1 MNPTFSLLQLFTLQY
16 AFDGC
21 AINMITDDN
30 RSQYR
35 KGEINIIH
43 EVSIETIFIKRGR
56 KLKQNKQT
64 RQIFVKMKRKV
75 NNDLFWSKTL
85 MRTSTVFLYW
95 YTLCSFR

>member
-1 MNPTFSLLQLFTLQY
+1 
-16 AFDGC
+16 
-21 AINMITDDN
+21 MITDDN

-75 NNDLFWSKTL
+75 NDDLF
-85 MRTSTVFLYW
+85 
-95 YTLCSFR
+95 

>member
-1 MNPTFSLLQLFTLQY
+1 
-16 AFDGC
+16 
-21 AINMITDDN
+21 MITDDN

-64 RQIFVKMKRKV
+64 TNFRQNEKKGKRWFILV
-75 NNDLFWSKTL
+75 ENFNENINCVLILVYFMFISIGYSMDEQN
-85 MRTSTVFLYW
+85 R
-95 YTLCSFR
+95 

>member
-1 MNPTFSLLQLFTLQY
+1 
-16 AFDGC
+16 
-21 AINMITDDN
+21 MITDDN

-64 RQIFVKMKRKV
+64 RQIFVKTKGKRWFILV
-75 NNDLFWSKTL
+75 ENFNENINCVLILVYFMFISIGYSMDEQN
-85 MRTSTVFLYW
+85 R
-95 YTLCSFR
+95 

>member
-1 MNPTFSLLQLFTLQY
+1 
-16 AFDGC
+16 
-21 AINMITDDN
+21 MITDDN

-64 RQIFVKMKRKV
+64 RQIFVKMKGKR
-75 NNDLFWSKTL
+75 
-85 MRTSTVFLYW
+85 
-95 YTLCSFR
+95 

>member
-1 MNPTFSLLQLFTLQY
+1 
-16 AFDGC
+16 
-21 AINMITDDN
+21 MITDDN

-64 RQIFVKMKRKV
+64 TNFRQNEKKGKR
-75 NNDLFWSKTL
+75 
-85 MRTSTVFLYW
+85 
-95 YTLCSFR
+95 